1 MLSFLIILSTCLI
14 LEKNA
19 SANMTSLDFDPR
31 KNKEDQSEP
40 IVNILNPDVLNL
52 LESTEFSL
60 SELLGAQLNGSQTSD
75 LFASNSY
82 YKSFAETLG
91 KSIEHSKG
99 TDQLPEIVP
108 KDGGDIPEMVR
119 LIRGFEDK
127 GKRSE
132 NDSKGGYFIK
142 HLSNNSQY
150 PYTIEYDGD
159 EPRHFDYRW
168 LNSKYSYF
176 KLAAVVNRM
185 DRVDFNMDSCGEI
198 RFIYRLS
205 YKSGKSSSS
214 LPFFINVVQSYP
226 KKKSCSEYA
235 KSWILTSD
243 TLARLK
249 KSPDPIAAYAQL
261 LKNGPLKNLKFEQ
274 LESNFQSLRF
284 TSGYMQDFGGQA
296 MYQLRIFKKQKNM
309 LVPIA
314 LENTP
319 DVLAIEKNPSLL
331 TKFVDYLRSGNNLE
345 KLDQGTLVV
354 DFNEH
359 FLTKLAVSWSTL
371 GRARSANKPYSR
383 LFQDKK
389 KLLESID
396 ISKLK
401 FIKSYD
407 GLVERLNNM
416 TCMGCHQSGGTAGF
430 HMLGYADKS
439 FSHGFN
445 RQELPF
451 SAHAYAEM
459 SRRKSYTLA
468 LASDKKPNQFRPHS
482 NFSAARWTPDSS
494 IPEFE
499 KLTAGQMCLL
509 NSKLFSKNP
518 NCNESTICQKTV
530 GSKNQTVIFGEC
542 IKEKM
547 PLAGSACWTGD
558 IAEKTDLPDDR
569 GQIPSYNFFAFQDK
583 WQLAGTLKSM
593 PGYKC
598 VLPQSGAPLGRSSRS
613 CTNSEENFIGLSNL
627 ENRIPDEIC
636 GNQGGNGF
644 DLCAATGDSGACL
657 ESRVVRS
664 MLDTCYPGHF
674 CREDY
679 ICQSIPQYNEISEEH
694 YGTKKNGKR
703 VNQSLPKKINA
714 DFISI
719 AKKEHLGFCA
729 PTYFL
734 FNMRLD
740 GHPSPITGLPP
751 GDPKIDRSQPKRGY
765 N

>member
-1 MLSFLIILSTCLI
+1 MIA
-14 LEKNA
+14 ENA
-19 SANMTSLDFDPR
+19 TAKTTSIDFDPL
-31 KNKEDQSEP
+31 KDKADQSDP

-52 LESTEFSL
+52 LESNGFSL
-60 SELLGAQLNGSQTSD
+60 SELLGAKLKGSQTSD
-75 LFASNSY
+75 LFISNTFY
-82 YKSFAETLG
+82 RSFAETLG
-91 KSIEHSKG
+91 KSIEHSKS
-99 TDQLPEIVP
+99 TDQLPETLP

-119 LIRGFEDK
+119 LLRVFEDK
-127 GKRSE
+127 GKRSD
-132 NDSKGGYFIK
+132 NDLKNGYFIK

-159 EPRHFDYRW
+159 EPRHFDFRW
-168 LNSKYSYF
+168 LNSKYGYF
-176 KLAAVVNRM
+176 KLVAVVNRL
-185 DRVDFNMDSCGEI
+185 DRVEFNPDSCGEV

-205 YKSGKSSSS
+205 YKSEKSSSS
-214 LPFFINVVQSYP
+214 LPFFVNVVQSYP
-226 KKKSCSEYA
+226 KKTLCSETA
-235 KSWILTSD
+235 KLWILTPNVL
-243 TLARLK
+243 TKLK
-249 KSPDPIAAYAQL
+249 MNPEPIGAYAQL
-261 LKNGPLKNLKFEQ
+261 LKNGPLKNLMFEQ

-296 MYQLRIFKKQKNM
+296 MYQLRIFKKQKDV

-319 DVLAIEKNPSLL
+319 DVLAIENNPSLL
-331 TKFVDYLRSGNNLE
+331 TKFVEYLKSGKNLE
-345 KLDQGTLVV
+345 KLDQGILVI
-354 DFNEH
+354 DFNEK

-371 GRARSANKPYSR
+371 GRARTANKPYSR
-383 LFQDKK
+383 LFQGKNA
-389 KLLESID
+389 LLESID

-407 GLVERLNNM
+407 GLVERLNNL

-430 HMLGYADKS
+430 HMLGYADKR

-459 SRRKSYTLA
+459 FRRKSYLA
-468 LASDKKPNQFRPHS
+468 AVASERKPNGFRPHS
-482 NFSAARWTPDSS
+482 NFSAAKWSSDVS
-494 IPEFE
+494 IPDFE

-509 NSKLFSKNP
+509 NSKLFGKNP
-518 NCNESTICQKTV
+518 NCIESTVCQKTV

-542 IKEKM
+542 VKEKM
-547 PLAGSACWTGD
+547 ALAGSACWTGD
-558 IAEKTDLPDDR
+558 IVEKTELPKDR
-569 GQIPSYNFFAFQDK
+569 GLIPSYNFFAFQDK
-583 WQLAGTLKSM
+583 WQLKGALKTT

-598 VLPQSGAPLGRSSRS
+598 VLPQSGAPLGRSSRA
-613 CTNSEENFIGLSNL
+613 CTNNEENFTGMTNL
-627 ENRIPDEIC
+627 ENKIPDEMC

-703 VNQSLPKKINA
+703 VNLSLPKKINA
-714 DFISI
+714 EFISV
-719 AKKEHLGFCA
+719 ARREHVGFCA